1 MLFLGLQV
9 ANLQQLQTMVVQAA
23 GLDAASEY
31 FVSMAVADGVT
42 PVALTDLTELAAKA
56 KVQIW
61 PVSAPAPAPTPCG
74 GREFV
79 LMVVANSLVSKNLK
93 VKAAASSL
101 PELQAA
107 VVESAGLDAAREYFV
122 STAVAEGSTPVAL
135 TDLDELAAKAKVQI
149 WELEEA
155 VETEGREFILMV
167 LKNDLVTA
175 NAKVKVTAADLRTLK
190 HEIFRA
196 VLPEGLVSLS

>member
-23 GLDAASEY
+23 GLDAAGEY
-31 FVSMAVADGVT
+31 FVSMAVAEGV
-42 PVALTDLTELAAKA
+42 
-56 KVQIW
+56 
-61 PVSAPAPAPTPCG
+61 
-74 GREFV
+74 
-79 LMVVANSLVSKNLK
+79 
-93 VKAAASSL
+93 
-101 PELQAA
+101 
-107 VVESAGLDAAREYFV
+107 
-122 STAVAEGSTPVAL
+122 TPVAL

-149 WELEEA
+149 WKLEEA
-155 VETEGREFILMV
+155 AVETDDGREFILMV